1 MSGMMH
7 SRPFR
12 CSGIR
17 IHMSQSQSWG
27 EETATHTQV
36 WGHDLVA
43 APLAPACLGCSSLLC
58 GWLRGPQVTVC
69 PKSFLLGLPSQWK
82 LRESQGPSKSCTHR
96 DWAMIRDC

>member
-27 EETATHTQV
+27 GETATHTQLWGQAVVV
-36 WGHDLVA
+36 WPSTDLSGCPHQVQ
-43 APLAPACLGCSSLLC
+43 PLWPQLC
-58 GWLRGPQVTVC
+58 GWLCASSNHCLALYPAWV
-69 PKSFLLGLPSQWK
+69 SFPV
-82 LRESQGPSKSCTHR
+82 
-96 DWAMIRDC
+96 

>member
-27 EETATHTQV
+27 RETAAYAHI
-36 WGHDLVA
+36 WGHHSIKWLYRI
-43 APLAPACLGCSSLLC
+43 PSGCPHKLQS
-58 GWLRGPQVTVC
+58 PQ
-69 PKSFLLGLPSQWK
+69 PSLLGLFQPALWLVTWS
-82 LRESQGPSKSCTHR
+82 SC
-96 DWAMIRDC
+96 